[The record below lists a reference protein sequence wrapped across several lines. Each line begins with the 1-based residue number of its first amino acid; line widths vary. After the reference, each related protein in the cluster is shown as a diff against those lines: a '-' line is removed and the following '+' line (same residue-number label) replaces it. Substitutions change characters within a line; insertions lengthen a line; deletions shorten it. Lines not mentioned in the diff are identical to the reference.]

1 MKSLAEIKGQRQAVT
16 QLLQVLQSRRL
27 SHAYLFLGPE
37 GVGKKTT
44 AYAFAAALFCTGSS
58 SPGEL
63 CGQCPHCLKM
73 AHGSHPDLISVQPQG
88 SSIKIE
94 QIREIQALSSYK
106 QLSSQYK
113 VIIIDE
119 AEKMTEEAANAM
131 LKTLEEPPK
140 DTMFILVANGLAG
153 LLSTIISR
161 CQLIRF
167 NVLSPED
174 LQEILQKEAGL
185 KETEAKAL
193 SPLAG
198 GSVSLALKIW
208 ENWSEEN
215 KWRSP
220 QKILEHLARKD
231 RTELLRLSA
240 ALEKD
245 PYLQF
250 TLEYLLAYFRDLLV
264 WEKTGC
270 AKLVHNQELATPGGR
285 PAGLPNP
292 SQAIFLINQALKR
305 LKQNANT
312 RLTLD
317 VLFLKLTQE
326 E

>member
-1 MKSLAEIKGQRQAVT
+1 MKSLAEIKGQRQAVQ

-63 CGQCPHCLKM
+63 CGRCPSCLKM

-94 QIREIQALSSYK
+94 QIREIQTLSAYK

-119 AEKMTEEAANAM
+119 AERMTEEAANAM
-131 LKTLEEPPK
+131 LKILEEPPR

-153 LLSTIISR
+153 LLATIISR

-167 NVLSPED
+167 NAISLED
-174 LQEILQKEAGL
+174 LSEILQRETGLNEA
-185 KETEAKAL
+185 EAKAL
-193 SPLAG
+193 SQLAG
-198 GSVSLALKIW
+198 GSVSLGLKIW

-220 QKILEHLARKD
+220 QKILEHIANKD

-240 ALEKD
+240 SLEKD

-250 TLEYLLAYFRDLLV
+250 TLEYLMAIFRDFLV

-270 AKLVHNQELATPGGR
+270 AKLVHNQEIVQGESSPRGI
-285 PAGLPNP
+285 PNP
-292 SQAIFLINQALKR
+292 AQAIFYLNQALRR

-326 E
+326 D